1 MHFWLYADNLVYNK
15 VQLFH
20 VRQNWDLLI
29 VLLGASQVTKWQ
41 FRRPGFNPWVRK
53 ILWRRKWQPTPVFLP
68 GKSHGQRSLV
78 GYSSWSHKSRT
89 QLMVSGVMYGCQ
101 VDKEVHLWWL
111 ILHVNLALWNAQI
124 LGSNIILD
132 VLLVFG

>member
-1 MHFWLYADNLVYNK
+1 
-15 VQLFH
+15 
-20 VRQNWDLLI
+20 
-29 VLLGASQVTKWQ
+29 
-41 FRRPGFNPWVRK
+41 
-53 ILWRRKWQPTPVFLP
+53 
-68 GKSHGQRSLV
+68 
-78 GYSSWSHKSRT
+78 
-89 QLMVSGVMYGCQ
+89 MVSGVMYGCQ